1 MKTILTGGFLGL
13 FGAIG
18 LMTTFLIAAQN
29 LATAWSGNR
38 LLATVLQGE
47 YAFLFFLSLLFF
59 VVGTLLML
67 MGCFKKDT

>member
-1 MKTILTGGFLGL
+1 MKAILTGGFLGL

-18 LMTTFLIAAQN
+18 LATVFLIAAQD

-38 LLATVLQGE
+38 LLATVLQGD

-59 VVGTLLML
+59 VVGTVLMV
-67 MGCFKKDT
+67 MNCFKKDA